1 MKRLRLCTIAG
12 LQDSYRRSQDAEDES
27 NDEGGEGGEDKARN
41 SHVFYAEI
49 ACCVRDNVDGR
60 CSDKDDGEVCGKAC
74 GEGESCGSCAE
85 AGSKRKDE
93 GYDDGPGE
101 SVGGEGYFY
110 GKDSEHDEYEPDKER
125 KAANASKEYG
135 REPGRCACLVE
146 GHAKADTRSNKDYA
160 GPVDLFL
167 EVLPFE

>member
-12 LQDSYRRSQDAEDES
+12 LQDSHRRSQDAEDES

-101 SVGGEGYFY
+101 GVGGEGDFH
-110 GKDSEHDEYEPDKER
+110 GKDGEHDEYEPDKER
-125 KAANASKEYG
+125 KVADASKEYDG
-135 REPGRCACLVE
+135 EPGCCACLV
-146 GHAKADTRSNKDYA
+146 
-160 GPVDLFL
+160 
-167 EVLPFE
+167 